1 MDVAILFPLLTAF
14 VIAVIVGP
22 IFIPFLKRLKFGQSI
37 RTDGPQS
44 HLKKSGTP
52 TMGGIIFLLSTLLT
66 TAIFWVIG
74 DKFVSGR
81 TFLMLIIVLF
91 GCSLIGFIDDFIIV
105 VKKDNKGLR
114 PKHKMLGLFL
124 IGAAFLYLFLTTG
137 DGGFPTVVNLGFFSM
152 DWGMFY
158 GLWVLFM
165 IVGGS
170 NATNLTDGLDG
181 LLGGCSLI
189 VFSVLGMIALHL
201 GDYTVAWFAFIV
213 VGSLAG
219 FLVFNLN
226 PAKVFMGDTGSLGL
240 GALMAAMVM
249 ILAQD
254 WLLVVVGFIFVIE
267 TISVMLQVAYFKATG
282 GKKNGGKRLFKMAP
296 LHHHFEESGWSER
309 KVVGVFWAITL
320 VLGVVALLIMF

>member
-1 MDVAILFPLLTAF
+1 MDTTILFPLITAF

-37 RTDGPQS
+37 RSDGPQS

-52 TMGGIIFLLSTLLT
+52 TMGGIIFLLSTLIT
-66 TAIFWVIG
+66 TIIGLVFWDNLV
-74 DKFVSGR
+74 VNR
-81 TFLMLIIVLF
+81 TLLMLMIPLF
-91 GCSLIGFIDDFIIV
+91 GCSLIGFIDDYIIV
-105 VKKDNKGLR
+105 VQKNNKGLR

-124 IGAAFLYLFLTTG
+124 IGAAFLYLFVTTG
-137 DGGFPTVVNLGFFSM
+137 IAGFPTVVNFGFVSF
-152 DWGMFY
+152 DIAWFY
-158 GLWVLFM
+158 GIWVLLM
-165 IVGGS
+165 IVGAS

-189 VFSVLGMIALHL
+189 VFAVLGLIALHL
-201 GDYTVAWFAFIV
+201 GDYTVAWFAFIM

-249 ILAQD
+249 ILGHD

-267 TISVMLQVAYFKATG
+267 TISVILQVAYFKKT
-282 GKKNGGKRLFKMAP
+282 GGKRLFKMAP
-296 LHHHFEESGWSER
+296 LHHHFEESGWGER
-309 KVVGVFWAITL
+309 KVVFVFWMVTL
-320 VLGVVALLIMF
+320 ALGVVALLIMF

>member
-1 MDVAILFPLLTAF
+1 MDVAILLPIITAF
-14 VIAVIVGP
+14 IIAVIVGP
-22 IFIPFLKRLKFGQSI
+22 IFIPFLKRLKFGQAI
-37 RTDGPQS
+37 RSDGPQS

-52 TMGGIIFLLSTLLT
+52 TMGGVIFLLSTLVT
-66 TAIFWVIG
+66 TIIG
-74 DKFVSGR
+74 VVFGGNFVSGR
-81 TFLMLIIVLF
+81 TLLMLMIPLF

-105 VKKDNKGLR
+105 VKKDNRGLR

-124 IGAAFLYLFLTTG
+124 IGAAFLYLFMTTG
-137 DGGFPTVVNLGFFSM
+137 PAGFPTVVNLGIFSI
-152 DWGMFY
+152 DLSWAY
-158 GLWVLFM
+158 GIWVLFM

-189 VFSVLGMIALHL
+189 VFAVFGLIALTL
-201 GDYTVAWFAFIV
+201 GDYTVAWVAFIM
-213 VGSLAG
+213 VGALAG

-249 ILAQD
+249 ILGQD

-267 TISVMLQVAYFKATG
+267 TISVILQVLYFKKT
-282 GKKNGGKRLFKMAP
+282 GGKRLFKMAP

-309 KVVGVFWAITL
+309 KVVFVFWMITL
-320 VLGVVALLIMF
+320 SLGVTAVLIMS